1 MGKVGAGTVSIA
13 GTHSGTAVAALVA
26 SAALWGIS
34 WYPFRLLAAEG
45 MSGLW
50 AIGVTELMATLF
62 CFVLFGRRMAGMRDG
77 AAALLLIG
85 LAGGVTNTA
94 FVLGT
99 LHGEVLRV
107 TLLLYLSPLWT
118 LFLARWLLHER
129 IDAAGVG
136 VVVLA
141 LAGAAVMLGPS
152 ALSEADLAG
161 TGTADALGLGAG
173 LSYAIY
179 NVASRRATAVPVPHK
194 AFAGALGSALAAALV
209 VPFVGIPAWP
219 AVVSGSSWAIIVGTG
234 WLLVLVVVL
243 MQYGLTRLPA
253 TRANVILASEL
264 VFAAASA
271 WWLANET
278 PGPAEFIGGA
288 LIVSAGLLSAR
299 IAQPDSV
306 EHPINGVSNSPPMRG
321 D

>member
-1 MGKVGAGTVSIA
+1 MGKVAAGTVSIA
-13 GTHSGTAVAALVA
+13 GTNGGTAVAALVA

-50 AIGVTELMATLF
+50 AIVVTELVATLF

-152 ALSEADLAG
+152 ALGEAGLAG
-161 TGTADALGLGAG
+161 TGVADALGLGAG
-173 LSYAIY
+173 FSYAIY
-179 NVASRRATAVPVPHK
+179 NVASRRATAIQVPHK
-194 AFAGALGSALAAALV
+194 TFAGALGSALAAALV

-219 AVVSGSSWAIIVGTG
+219 RAVSGSSWAIIVGTG
-234 WLLVLVVVL
+234 WLLVLVVAL

-278 PGPAEFIGGA
+278 PGPGEFIGGA

-299 IAQPDSV
+299 IAQPDIA
-306 EHPINGVSNSPPMRG
+306 EDPIDGASSSPPMRG